1 MVLAI
6 FFLPSAM
13 QSIPHPEYYHEFRI
27 GGILLLCAVL
37 GLVGSAV
44 LVGQNGEAIAAWV
57 EKRFGHLAA
66 NLGQRIAER
75 VREFGAGL
83 RIVHGPVSL
92 TLSIVV
98 SIAMW
103 FVIAVAYQEVTHS
116 YGTAALDI
124 TRPQILLLMGASI
137 FGSMLQLPGIGGG
150 SQVATIA
157 ALTRIFDVPPEMAA
171 SCGILLWLVTFA
183 AVVPLGLMLAH
194 HERLSLRKLSVESH
208 RAEGEKSGDPPAS
221 K

>member
-1 MVLAI
+1 
-6 FFLPSAM
+6 
-13 QSIPHPEYYHEFRI
+13 
-27 GGILLLCAVL
+27 
-37 GLVGSAV
+37 
-44 LVGQNGEAIAAWV
+44 
-57 EKRFGHLAA
+57 
-66 NLGQRIAER
+66 
-75 VREFGAGL
+75 
-83 RIVHGPVSL
+83 
-92 TLSIVV
+92 
-98 SIAMW
+98 
-103 FVIAVAYQEVTHS
+103 
-116 YGTAALDI
+116 
-124 TRPQILLLMGASI
+124 MGASI
-137 FGSMLQLPGIGGG
+137 FGSILQLPGIGGG

>member
-1 MVLAI
+1 
-6 FFLPSAM
+6 
-13 QSIPHPEYYHEFRI
+13 
-27 GGILLLCAVL
+27 
-37 GLVGSAV
+37 
-44 LVGQNGEAIAAWV
+44 
-57 EKRFGHLAA
+57 
-66 NLGQRIAER
+66 
-75 VREFGAGL
+75 
-83 RIVHGPVSL
+83 
-92 TLSIVV
+92 
-98 SIAMW
+98 MW

-137 FGSMLQLPGIGGG
+137 FGSILQLPGIGGG